1 MFESHSLA
9 EAEMDISF
17 HSVTVR
23 FRNLYETR
31 LWGQRECCLTT
42 HYRAKMAELSCFV
55 HLPFQIIL
63 SVDETPLPG
72 SLSEFEAA
80 THPRRL
86 RALAQRKDL

>member
-1 MFESHSLA
+1 
-9 EAEMDISF
+9 
-17 HSVTVR
+17 
-23 FRNLYETR
+23 
-31 LWGQRECCLTT
+31 
-42 HYRAKMAELSCFV
+42 MAELSCFV
-55 HLPFQIIL
+55 HVPFQIIL